1 MKRIV
6 LFFAFAAIAFVSGC
20 NKDSSS
26 TSKSYF
32 DGSYSIEFPTYAQPG
47 FTKTFN
53 VDSMMFA
60 SRDDDGPVGYY
71 YKSTD
76 GVYDTLVT
84 SDGVVVSQTFTVEVP
99 DTLGNLSFAYGAF
112 AAEKYYDTSKS
123 KTFTVVKSGVD
134 GSGSITNFSVEEGD
148 LQFTDP
154 RDGEPYYYTTIDGVD
169 WLRQNLAWEGSGK
182 AYSDCN
188 AMSDIFGRYYTYTE
202 AQTACPEGWTLPS
215 DDDWLSLGKKY
226 GVVADNRKD
235 IESLA
240 GDLMENLYFNGTK
253 MWEYW
258 KDVNVTNS
266 SRLSV
271 MPSGYATI
279 EDGEYSF
286 SAVYEYAAFWT
297 SDESNGEGAFR
308 YMYVDKDTVYY
319 GLASKEDVALS
330 VRCIR
335 KN

>member
-6 LFFAFAAIAFVSGC
+6 LFFTLAAIVLASGC
-20 NKDSSS
+20 KKDSTS
-26 TSKSYF
+26 TTKSYF
-32 DGSYSIEFPTYAQPG
+32 DGTYTIEFPTYARPG

-53 VDSMMFA
+53 VDSMKFA
-60 SRDDDGPVGYY
+60 SRDDEGTVGYY
-71 YKSTD
+71 YKSAD

-84 SDGVVVSQTFTVEVP
+84 SDGVVVHQTFTVEVP

-134 GSGSITNFSVEEGD
+134 GSGSITNFSVDETDG
-148 LQFTDP
+148 QFTDP
-154 RDGEPYYYTTIDGVD
+154 RDGEIYYYTTIDGTD
-169 WLRQNLAWEGSGK
+169 WMRQNLAWEGAGK
-182 AYSDCN
+182 AYSDCD
-188 AMSDIFGRYYTYTE
+188 AMSDIFGRYYTHSE
-202 AQTACPEGWTLPS
+202 ALSACPEGWELPS
-215 DDDWLSLGKKY
+215 DSDWIALGKKY
-226 GVVADNRKD
+226 GVVSDNRKD

-258 KDVNVTNS
+258 KDVKVTNS

-279 EDGEYSF
+279 EDGEYTF
-286 SAVYEYAAFWT
+286 SSVYEYAAFWT
-297 SDESNGEGAFR
+297 SDGTESKGASR
-308 YMYVDKDTVYY
+308 YMCVDKDTVYY
-319 GLASKEDVALS
+319 VLASKTDVALS